1 MAVVLVVVN
10 LVFLAMG
17 ALLFMYNSSTG
28 IGNDVLEA
36 GRTDLLFSSIAMEG
50 SMGVTVGLL
59 FLLGLI
65 AAAYSSADSALTSLT
80 TSFSVDFLNVK
91 EKKQGAVSS
100 DEIHDS
106 VKEGVGEKEKIRK
119 LVHIGMSIVLILV
132 VVLLRYTTED
142 SAIWLLIKLAGFT
155 YGPLIGLFFFGI
167 LTKRKLTDTLVPIV
181 CVLVGGGMATI
192 WYLASNDLVDWFG
205 EYKFGAE
212 LIIYNALLSF
222 GALFL
227 ISKRNP
233 KALN

>member
-1 MAVVLVVVN
+1 
-10 LVFLAMG
+10 
-17 ALLFMYNSSTG
+17 TG
-28 IGNDVLEA
+28 IGDDVLQA

-91 EKKQGAVSS
+91 EKTHVSVSS
-100 DEIHDS
+100 DDILDIA
-106 VKEGVGEKEKIRK
+106 KEGDGGQEKVRK
-119 LVHIGMSIVLILV
+119 LVHIGMSILLVLV

-181 CVLVGGGMATI
+181 CILVGGGMATI

-227 ISKRNP
+227 VSKRNSN
-233 KALN
+233 ALN

>member
-1 MAVVLVVVN
+1 
-10 LVFLAMG
+10 
-17 ALLFMYNSSTG
+17 MYNSSTG
-28 IGNDVLEA
+28 IGDDVLEA

-50 SMGVTVGLL
+50 SMGVPVGLL

-91 EKKQGAVSS
+91 EKKHGPVSS
-100 DEIHDS
+100 DDLLES
-106 VKEGVGEKEKIRK
+106 GGEDEKVRK
-119 LVHIGMSIVLILV
+119 LVHVGMSIVLILV

-181 CVLVGGGMATI
+181 SILVGGGMATI
-192 WYLASNDLVDWFG
+192 WYLASHDMLTWFG
-205 EYKFGAE
+205 GYKFGAE

>member
-1 MAVVLVVVN
+1 M
-10 LVFLAMG
+10 
-17 ALLFMYNSSTG
+17 
-28 IGNDVLEA
+28 
-36 GRTDLLFSSIAMEG
+36 
-50 SMGVTVGLL
+50 
-59 FLLGLI
+59 
-65 AAAYSSADSALTSLT
+65 T

-91 EKKQGAVSS
+91 EKKHGPVST
-100 DEIHDS
+100 DDILDS
-106 VKEGVGEKEKIRK
+106 VKEGDGEQEKVRK

-167 LTKRKLTDTLVPIV
+167 LSKRKLTDTLVPIV
-181 CVLVGGGMATI
+181 CILVGGGMATI
-192 WYLASNDLVDWFG
+192 WYLASNDMLIWFG